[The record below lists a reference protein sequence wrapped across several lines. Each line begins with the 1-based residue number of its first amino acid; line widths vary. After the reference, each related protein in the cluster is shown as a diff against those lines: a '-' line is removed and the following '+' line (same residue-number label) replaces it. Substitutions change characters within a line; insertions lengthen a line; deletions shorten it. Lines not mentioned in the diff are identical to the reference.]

1 MLCPHLGHGARLHLM
16 SKAELFLSHFH
27 RCTVGP
33 EVNGFDLLF
42 SVPTTRLALCLQ
54 VTAGEWSH
62 AMGVDGGG
70 GESGRQRE
78 EERGEGIY
86 RTEAG
91 NDELRER
98 PLIFHFDRLSS
109 VRRQRRWFLCPERR
123 HLLFVMQTSA
133 FFFFPA

>member
-1 MLCPHLGHGARLHLM
+1 MGLAGEQKVQDVFDGAHMLCLHLGHGAGLRLM

-42 SVPTTRLALCLQ
+42 SVPTTRPALCLQ

-62 AMGVDGGG
+62 TMGVYGGG

-78 EERGEGIY
+78 EEGGK
-86 RTEAG
+86 A
-91 NDELRER
+91 
-98 PLIFHFDRLSS
+98 LIEQ
-109 VRRQRRWFLCPERR
+109 RQA
-123 HLLFVMQTSA
+123 MMN
-133 FFFFPA
+133 